1 LRFCRLRLIQLEKE
15 REERQKLSHDE
26 RAVTEEMTRLINV
39 ERAKKDAIKAE
50 ARDVEERLVAQ
61 RKQLERELEAAS
73 TKLQASELANK
84 DFAKR

>member
-1 LRFCRLRLIQLEKE
+1 LRLDHLEKE

-50 ARDVEERLVAQ
+50 AREVEERLHAQ
-61 RKQLERELEAAS
+61 RKKLELDLEAAAA
-73 TKLQASELANK
+73 KLQASELANK